1 MNNIVWTIAGSD
13 SSAGA
18 GIQADLRTISGL
30 GADACTVISAVTA
43 QNSLTV
49 DLIEPVST
57 QMFSRQLDLLAT
69 DMAAKVIKIG
79 LLASIEHVQILAQK
93 LAEFK
98 QCWRH
103 PAFVI
108 YDPVAVASTGDNMVE
123 DGITEVIKTDLL
135 PLIDLIT
142 PNASEL
148 FSLSGHM
155 LISGESFKPAAEKL
169 MQMGCQS
176 VLIKGGH
183 CLLFEHLSVD
193 YWSDG
198 LREIVLSSPRLND
211 VFTHGT
217 GCTLSSAIAAAIALD
232 YFIEDALVI
241 GKSYLNQAL
250 KASKKLGQGEGSVTQ
265 LGWPTNK
272 EDFPEVV
279 LPESAIGYEFDLQ
292 GSLEAG
298 GGFTSCNTLKLG
310 LYPVLD
316 DLQLI
321 EQVLK
326 LGVKTVQLRIK
337 DKLPEQVEGQIIEAI
352 ALGKKYNA
360 RLFINDYWQLAIKH
374 NAYGVHLGQEDMEI
388 ADLLLIADAGL
399 RLGLST
405 HGYYEILRA
414 KQLKPSY
421 IALGHIFATQ
431 TKEMPS
437 DPQGLDR
444 LQKYSQLLSEQTTV
458 AIGGIDLHKAP
469 AVIETGVGSIA
480 VVTAISKAED
490 LQAVVNAFNFIL
502 ER

>member
-18 GIQADLRTISGL
+18 GIQADLRTINGL
-30 GADACTVISAVTA
+30 GAHACTVISAVTA

-49 DLIEPVST
+49 DLVEPVSA
-57 QMFSRQLDLLAT
+57 QMFTTQLDLLAA
-69 DMAAKVIKIG
+69 DMPAKVIKIG

-98 QCWRH
+98 QCWGR

-123 DGITEVIKTDLL
+123 EGIVDVIKADLL

-183 CLLFEHLSVD
+183 CQLFDNLSVD

-198 LREIVLSSPRLND
+198 QREIVLSSPRLND

-217 GCTLSSAIAAAIALD
+217 GCTLSSAIAATIALD

-241 GKSYLNQAL
+241 GKTYLNQAL
-250 KASKKLGQGEGSVTQ
+250 KASKKLGQGEGAVTQ

-272 EDFPEVV
+272 DDFPQVV

-292 GSLEAG
+292 GTLEAG
-298 GGFTSCNTLKLG
+298 AGFSSCSTLKLG

-321 EQVLK
+321 EQVLQ

-337 DKLPEQVEGQIIEAI
+337 DKQPEQVEGLIIEAI

-388 ADLLLIADAGL
+388 ADLPLIADAGL

-437 DPQGLDR
+437 DPQGLAR
-444 LQKYSQLLSEQTTV
+444 LQKYSELLSEQAAV
-458 AIGGIDLHKAP
+458 AIGGINLHNAA
-469 AVIETGVGSIA
+469 AVAQTGVGSIA
-480 VVTAISKAED
+480 VVTAISKAEE
-490 LQAVVNAFNFIL
+490 LQAVVNAFNHIL